1 MTGTAPRQADIQVV
15 DDRQARPDAAAPST
29 AKPEPP
35 VANPASSAIRLHACQ
50 LAAQLC
56 QGDAPSAPVLLA
68 YVTLFESYLTDGG
81 VVAAERLKTGFT
93 LEEYLR

>member
-1 MTGTAPRQADIQVV
+1 MTGTAPRQADLQV
-15 DDRQARPDAAAPST
+15 DDVVQARPDAASPST

-35 VANPASSAIRLHACQ
+35 VANLAPSATRILACQ
-50 LAAQLC
+50 FAVQLC
-56 QGDAPSAPVLLA
+56 QGDVPSGPVLLA

-93 LEEYLR
+93 LEEYLA